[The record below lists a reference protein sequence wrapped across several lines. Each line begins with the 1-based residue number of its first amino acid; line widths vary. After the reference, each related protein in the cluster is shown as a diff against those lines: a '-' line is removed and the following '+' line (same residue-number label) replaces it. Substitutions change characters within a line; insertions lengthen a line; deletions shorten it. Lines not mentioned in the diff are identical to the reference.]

1 MMMIMGLALDPWQ
14 LWLAL
19 GLMLFVSEVLSGDGT
34 LIALGI
40 GALLTALIIGML
52 LPDLG
57 WYWQAALFGTLG
69 IPAALL
75 VRRLLKRA
83 GGDAGDINTY

>member
-1 MMMIMGLALDPWQ
+1 MTILGLALDPWQ

-19 GLMLFVSEVLSGDGT
+19 GLVLFISEVFSGDGT
-34 LIALGI
+34 LIALGTA
-40 GALLTALIIGML
+40 ALLTALIVGLL

-57 WYWQAALFGTLG
+57 WPWQAALFGTLG
-69 IPAALL
+69 IPTALL
-75 VRRLLKRA
+75 VRRLLKRG

>member
-1 MMMIMGLALDPWQ
+1 MTILGLALDPWQ
-14 LWLAL
+14 LWLVL
-19 GLMLFVSEVLSGDGT
+19 GLLLFISEVFSGDGT

-40 GALLTALIIGML
+40 AALVTALILWLL
-52 LPDLG
+52 LPTLN

-69 IPAALL
+69 IGAALL
-75 VRRLLKRA
+75 VRRLFKRG